1 MAEVKNLLGKL
12 LFVRRNGEYEVLL
25 GDVAELLDLLKE
37 NRKLIVISAADAESC
52 VDEDIGYIVVTCADT
67 AEEAVKRLIAA
78 DLVKISLDKP
88 CTIVDIVSQKPFLL
102 NADDV
107 AVGSFNSLVDLLDE
121 TFCLARSFASCNQ
134 RNH

>member
-1 MAEVKNLLGKL
+1 MAEVENLLGKL

-78 DLVKISLDKP
+78 DLVKSVSISL
-88 CTIVDIVSQKPFLL
+88 
-102 NADDV
+102 
-107 AVGSFNSLVDLLDE
+107 
-121 TFCLARSFASCNQ
+121 AR
-134 RNH
+134 